1 MIKHNYYWQFLGA
14 AMLIIA
20 ILAATDKKN
29 IAPPTGLVPL
39 VIFLAFLGIGITL
52 GMDTGYAINPARDL
66 GPRILTAM
74 VGYGK
79 EGLWH
84 RAPLCKAK
92 TGLTFPFSVRLQ
104 APVLA
109 LVPHSWIHLRHAM
122 RGAGLR
128 PSHLHWL
135 GQYCQQ
141 VVSLRSHTGIFR

>member
-1 MIKHNYYWQFLGA
+1 MQVEQGIIKYNYYWQFLGA

-29 IAPPTGLVPL
+29 IAPPTGLVPF
-39 VIFLAFLGIGITL
+39 VICLAFLGIGITL
-52 GMDTGYAINPARDL
+52 GMETGYAINPARDL

-79 EGLWH
+79 EGSWYM
-84 RAPLCKAK
+84 KAIIEE
-92 TGLTFPFSVRLQ
+92 GLTFSLSVQLQ

-109 LVPHSWIHLRHAM
+109 LVPHSWIYLRHAM

-128 PSHLHWL
+128 PSHLYWL

-141 VVSLRSHTGIFR
+141 VVSPHS